1 MFHCSSILAV
11 SEKATNVVTWISL
24 GAIALLVIILAAT
37 CIKGKRF
44 STTDIA
50 YAGICLAASFAL
62 SFIKVS
68 PVQFG
73 GSITLASFVPVLIYA
88 YKTGPIKG
96 TLAGLILGLFN
107 FISDP
112 YILTPMTFILDY
124 LLAFASVGLM
134 GFAPKLGKLPVMAKV
149 SIGTV
154 LVYVARF
161 IFHLFS
167 GFIFFAEDSVWANIP
182 QSNMFVY
189 SFIYQCVYLPADC
202 AICVAVL
209 LILVKTKVFDKL
221 LELMSKKKKPAEAE
235 AAQTEQVEQT
245 AAQAETTTENKD

>member
-1 MFHCSSILAV
+1 MFQCSSLLAV
-11 SEKATNVVTWISL
+11 SQKATDVVKWISL
-24 GAIALLVIILAAT
+24 GAIALFVVILVIT

-50 YAGICLAASFAL
+50 YAGVCLAASFAL

-73 GSITLASFVPVLIYA
+73 GSITLASFVPSLIYA
-88 YKTGPIKG
+88 YKAGPVKG
-96 TLAGLILGLFN
+96 TLAGIILGLFN

-124 LLAFASVGLM
+124 ILAFASIGLM
-134 GFAPKLGKLPVMAKV
+134 GFAPKLGKLPVTAKV
-149 SIGTV
+149 VIGTV
-154 LVYVARF
+154 IVFAARF
-161 IFHLFS
+161 IFHLCS
-167 GFIFFAEDSVWANIP
+167 GFIFFAEDSVWADLP
-182 QSNMFVY
+182 QTNMFVY

-209 LILVKTKVFDKL
+209 VVLVKTKVFDKL
-221 LELMSKKKKPAEAE
+221 LNVMGRGRKTEEKPE
-235 AAQTEQVEQT
+235 AAQTENGADEVN
-245 AAQAETTTENKD
+245 AEDENRK